1 MSRYRRLSRQG
12 LSLALTLIV
21 VLSVIAGPVS
31 ASAGTAT
38 GEAQLGGPPANQ
50 LDTVDDDQL
59 TQASENISVWDG
71 AFLSLRPDD
80 TDSRLDSAAAY
91 QVQSTNTYVRV
102 DGRERSLEKNPMYVY
117 NVGQEVPFTF
127 SGSSAG
133 APRAIEGQD
142 VQLVAAKLDKGA
154 TIPRSVPGIAQTLT
168 SDDDVSSSVV
178 GSAQGTSDDN
188 SFAFTPDESG
198 MWMFAVVTVDDG
210 TGFSDANGDGNLE
223 TDGNVTFVGVD
234 ALPVQQGS
242 SSVSAPSLAGNGQN
256 VTVTVDASSLD
267 ATEVSHTVA
276 IFNESDLS
284 NYDQTINATDR
295 SSISLETEIARV
307 NGTSRMPSNANIMG
321 VTPGSRSF
329 VGSETAVSIFDQLND
344 STSRFDD
351 VTVVSPGAT
360 VYGSA
365 VTEVAGNQTTV
376 EVPIADDATP
386 GDYVVMHVATNQSGT
401 ESVTNRAPLQVAQ
414 SVQLNL
420 TANTTTPVA
429 GEDVEFA
436 VTREDTGAAV
446 ENAEVT
452 VGGTT
457 VQTNANG
464 VAVVTVPTAGEYNAT
479 VSKNA
484 TNGEAFAGDALA
496 LDVFEPATFEYSNLT
511 IEPKQVVPGTD
522 VVANATVENVGE
534 VNGSYEA
541 ALTVDGEPQPSS
553 DTGELQPNESTE
565 VSFTTSFEDPGT
577 YNVSIDELSTDD
589 AELVSRTVRVIAP
602 ANSTV
607 TDVTVEPTSVN
618 TTERYTTSAT
628 VENTGGRSDL
638 VRLTYTT
645 TDDSGTEVSNT
656 TRTVVVGAD
665 STVTRNVT
673 TLAPTALGAD
683 DVGNFTVAVNGVEAD
698 STLTVTRR
706 DRLPPTVRLPEPAQ
720 GAVPFGTPIT
730 LNVSDESD
738 IRRATYN
745 FGNGSQPL
753 SLDANGSATVPT
765 GDLDEGE
772 TTLTVNATDT
782 AGNTITRT
790 FSFDFVSSPRVT
802 SVEPTDVVG
811 PSSTISA
818 SFADDRNGDA
828 ESGINASA
836 TTLVVNGTAV
846 DLSGAT
852 TNDNSTLEINVSEL
866 GVSLDE
872 GPTTARLTVVDEAG
886 HATSRLFEFEYD
898 ETAPTASLTLDPDY
912 DEDREDVS
920 ANNPVDITLD
930 SADDNLESAAFVVRD
945 SDDEAVYTRDVTS
958 LASSTGEFEIE
969 WDGTSDDSSLVDS
982 CSYNLTLVSTDAGGN
997 TGVANATVCVDN
1009 DEPTYD
1015 VSAVDGTTD
1024 PVYTNGSVDVAYSTS
1039 ESVTVEYAFE
1049 SDSGVTAT
1057 FERTPDNGTG
1067 NHTLDVASAL
1077 PDGNYTMTAT
1087 ATDLGNNQVTVE
1099 RADPVVV
1106 DTTDPGLTATLN
1118 TTESGTLSVS
1128 VASTEPLAGTPDAE
1142 LTDPNSNVESLNLTE
1157 QDSTTWTA
1165 ELDTTE
1171 SGEYAL
1177 DVTGT
1182 DRAGN
1187 TASDSSTA
1195 TVTSNNFSEQSS
1207 VLLVS
1212 ASGDTFIRIN
1222 ASDDADLPA
1231 GQTVIT
1237 LTDTNVPPNALSQ
1250 GTAATKYLEAN
1261 AGLTEDQIESVTYGF
1276 NEDLDTSGNGFNIVY
1291 IERGGTQV
1299 LPTTLQT
1306 DPFGLSGNYY
1316 TATRTGLS
1324 TYGAVEND
1332 TEAPTISYDDPTEG
1346 AEFSEVND
1354 TVSVNATL
1362 SDNVEVNTSS
1372 VSVTLDSDGPVS
1384 NVDVTDNAT
1393 VTNESVNYTA
1403 SGLSP
1408 ADYTVTIEASDTNL
1422 TANTATEQVNFT
1434 VQDDREP
1441 PTITA
1446 LGPTNGTTFP
1456 FGTDT
1461 VELNATYEEASD
1473 AVNDTG
1479 VDAENVTVLYDGQDI
1494 SASAAPDATG
1504 FNTTVSVDGNETH
1517 NLTVRVLDN
1526 AGNSVEDTTNFSIAA
1541 DDAEPTVEIS
1551 SPVEDEELSN
1561 TTSSVNVTAS
1571 VDDAESG
1578 VNLSSVTVTF
1588 DGTDVTS
1595 EATLDDLSNIRL
1607 NETGL
1612 EPGTSHTVSVSAADE
1627 SGNEN
1632 ASTVNFTVAPDLTA
1646 PNVTRVSSQ
1655 NATFESDA
1663 NVSVEV
1669 NYSDPESGIDAS
1681 AVTLLLDGEDVT
1693 DDATVFSNPG
1703 ATLDL
1708 NSSEIDSGEHLLSV
1722 RVTNNNGDTTTNDTT
1737 FSVNQGPDIAV
1748 TAADLNATS
1757 VQTGDQVEVT
1767 AQVENFGDETG
1778 SLDIGVTGTSQA
1790 GTTDFGV
1797 TKSVTLDTGENQSV
1811 SLVIEPTS
1819 AGTYSIAV
1827 DETTTENA
1835 LDVSSPTADIQLLS
1849 DSSASPSTLLE
1860 DEETTVTVKL
1870 GNLGGASGN
1879 ISGDVT
1885 RNGTTVGNVSTSLA
1899 SGAQRTFTFTDT
1911 PPGTGDYV
1919 YAFGGETIETVSVS
1933 ARLPAFSIDAG
1944 ASSISQSTVDTE
1956 ETFTVSVRVN
1966 NTGTAEGTY
1975 TKALT
1980 ADGTTL
1986 ATESVTV
1993 GPGSSGTLTYT
2004 VSIDDAGTYD
2014 LQVDNVTVGSIT
2026 VEEPNVG
2033 GGGGAGGSSLPHDAT
2048 TDSDRLFS
2056 ARGFDAQFDGG
2067 QGVSAVS
2074 ITFSEQTTGEVVVS
2088 ERSGVPG
2095 SVGQPDGTAVSYVR
2109 IDVPDSARDRAST
2122 LRFTV
2127 KQSRLDELGIES
2139 SDLVVRRFNE
2149 DAGSWE
2155 DLETSVVDSG
2165 NGAVVLEADTPGFS
2179 YFAVT
2184 SRQAVTTTTPDDD
2197 DGTTTTPDD
2206 GDGTDTTTGTAGFDD
2221 ETSTAASDTTD
2232 SPVPGFGAALA
2243 VVALLAAALLAVRRN
2258 D

>member
-1 MSRYRRLSRQG
+1 MSRYRRLSQQG
-12 LSLALTLIV
+12 LSLALALIV
-21 VLSVIAGPVS
+21 VFSVIAGPVS
-31 ASAGTAT
+31 ASVGTTT
-38 GEAQLGGPPANQ
+38 GEAQLGGPPVNQ

-71 AFLSLRPDD
+71 AFLTLRPDT
-80 TDSRLDSAAAY
+80 TDSRFDSAAAY
-91 QVQSTNTYVRV
+91 QVQSTNTYVQV
-102 DGRERSLEKNPMYVY
+102 DGQEQSLRKNPMYVY
-117 NVGQEVPFTF
+117 DVGREVPFTF

-133 APRAIEGQD
+133 APRAIQDQD
-142 VQLVAAKLDKGA
+142 VQLVAAKLERGA
-154 TIPRSVPGIAQTLT
+154 SVPRSISGVAETLT
-168 SDDDVSSSVV
+168 SDDSVSASVV
-178 GSAQGTSDDN
+178 SETTGTENDN

-198 MWMFAVVTVDDG
+198 MWMLAVVTVDDG
-210 TGFSDANGDGNLE
+210 SGFSDADGDGNLE

-242 SSVSAPSLAGNGQN
+242 SSVSTPSLAGNGQN

-284 NYDQTINATDR
+284 NYEQTINATDR
-295 SSISLETEIARV
+295 SNIALETQIARV
-307 NGTSRMPSNANIMG
+307 NGTGKLSTDANVMG

-329 VGSETAVSIFDQLND
+329 VGSQTAVSIFDRFND

-351 VTVVSPGAT
+351 VTVVDPGAT
-360 VYGSA
+360 VYGSV
-365 VTEVAGNQTTV
+365 VTTVAGNRTTV
-376 EVPIADDATP
+376 EVPVPDGATP
-386 GDYVVMHVATNQSGT
+386 GDYVVMHVATNLSGT

-429 GEDVEFA
+429 GEDVAFT

-446 ENAEVT
+446 QNATVT
-452 VGGTT
+452 VGDTT
-457 VQTNANG
+457 VQTDANG
-464 VAVVTVPTAGEYNAT
+464 VAVATVSTAGEYNAT
-479 VSKNA
+479 ASKNA
-484 TNGEAFAGDALA
+484 TNGEAFADATLA

-511 IEPKQVVPGTD
+511 VEPQQVLPGGD
-522 VVANATVENVGE
+522 VVANATVENVGD

-541 ALTVDGEPQPSS
+541 ALTVDGEAQSPS
-553 DTGELQPNESTE
+553 DTGGLQPGESTE
-565 VSFTTSFEDPGT
+565 VSFTTSFDDPGI

-589 AELVSRTVRVIAP
+589 AELVSRTVRVISP
-602 ANSTV
+602 ANTSV
-607 TDVTVEPTSVN
+607 TDVSVEPTSIN
-618 TTERYTTSAT
+618 TTERYTVSAT

-645 TDDSGTEVSNT
+645 TDDEGNTEVYNT

-673 TLAPTALGAD
+673 ALGSD

-706 DRLPPTVRLPEPAQ
+706 DRLPPHVTLPEPAQ
-720 GAVPFGTPIT
+720 GAVPFGTDLT
-730 LNVSDESD
+730 LNVGDESN

-745 FGNGSQPL
+745 FGNGPQPL
-753 SLDANGSATVPT
+753 SLDADGSATVPT
-765 GDLDEGE
+765 DELDEGR
-772 TTLTVNATDT
+772 TTLTVNATD
-782 AGNTITRT
+782 AVGNTITRT
-790 FSFDFVSSPRVT
+790 FTFDFVSSPRVT
-802 SVEPTDVVG
+802 SVAPTDVAG
-811 PSSTISA
+811 PSSTITA
-818 SFADDRNGDA
+818 SFADDRNGAA

-836 TTLVVNGTAV
+836 TTLVVDGTTV

-898 ETAPTASLTLDPDY
+898 ETAPTASLALDPDY
-912 DEDREDVS
+912 VEDDEDVS
-920 ANNPVDITLD
+920 ANNPIDITLD
-930 SADDNLESAAFVVRD
+930 SADDNLESAAFVVRN
-945 SDDEAVYTRDVTS
+945 DDGDEVYTRDVTS
-958 LASSTGEFEIE
+958 LARSTGEFEIE
-969 WDGTSDDSSLVDS
+969 WDGTNDDGETVSS
-982 CSYNLTLVSTDAGGN
+982 CSYNLTLVGTDAGGN
-997 TGVANATVCVDN
+997 IGVDNATVCVDN
-1009 DEPTYD
+1009 EEPTYD

-1024 PVYTNGSVDVAYSTS
+1024 DVHTNGSVDVTYSTS

-1057 FERTPDNGTG
+1057 FERTPDQGTG

-1087 ATDLGNNQVTVE
+1087 ATDLGDNDVTVE
-1099 RADPVVV
+1099 RSAPVVV

-1118 TTESGTLSVS
+1118 TTASGSLSVT
-1128 VASTEPLAGTPDAE
+1128 VASTESLAGTPDAT
-1142 LTDPNSNVESLNLTE
+1142 LTDPNSDVESLNLTE

-1165 ELDTTE
+1165 ELDTAE
-1171 SGEYAL
+1171 SGEYEL

-1182 DRAGN
+1182 DLAGN

-1195 TVTSNNFSEQSS
+1195 NVTSHNFSEESS

-1231 GQTVIT
+1231 GQTVVT

-1276 NEDLDTSGNGFNIVY
+1276 SENLDTTGNGFYIVY
-1291 IERGGTQV
+1291 IERGGTRV

-1306 DPFGLSGNYY
+1306 DPVPGVTGDYY
-1316 TATRTGLS
+1316 VATRTGLS

-1346 AEFSEVND
+1346 AAFSEVNN

-1362 SDNVEVNTSS
+1362 SDNVEVNAST
-1372 VSVTLDSDGPVS
+1372 VSVTLDSDGQVS
-1384 NVDVTDNAT
+1384 DMDVTDDAT
-1393 VTNESVNYTA
+1393 VTNESVNYTTSA
-1403 SGLSP
+1403 LPP
-1408 ADYTVTIEASDTNL
+1408 ANYTVTVEASDTNL

-1434 VQDDREP
+1434 VRDDRES
-1441 PTITA
+1441 PTVTSI
-1446 LGPTNGTTFP
+1446 GPADGTTFP
-1456 FGTDT
+1456 FGTDA

-1479 VDAENVTVLYDGQDI
+1479 IDTENVTVLYDGQDI
-1494 SASAAPDATG
+1494 TSATTLDSTG
-1504 FNTTVSVDGNETH
+1504 FNTTVAVGDNETH
-1517 NLTVRVLDN
+1517 NLTVRVPDG
-1526 AGNSVEDTTNFSIAA
+1526 AGNAAVRTTNFSVAG
-1541 DDAEPTVEIS
+1541 DDVEPAVEIS
-1551 SPVEDEELSN
+1551 TPAEGDELSN
-1561 TTSSVNVTAS
+1561 TTTSVNVTAS

-1595 EATLDDLSNIRL
+1595 EANLDDLSNVRL

-1612 EPGTSHTVSVSAADE
+1612 EPGTNHTVSVSAADE

-1655 NATFESDA
+1655 NATFESSADF
-1663 NVSVEV
+1663 SVEV
-1669 NYSDPESGIDAS
+1669 NYTDPESGIDAS
-1681 AVTLLLDGEDVT
+1681 AVTLLVDGEDVT
-1693 DDATVFSNPG
+1693 DDATVFPNPG
-1703 ATLDL
+1703 ATLEL
-1708 NSSEIDSGEHLLSV
+1708 NSSEIDSGEHQLSV

-1748 TAADLNATS
+1748 TSVELNATS
-1757 VQTGDQVEVT
+1757 VQTGDPVEVT
-1767 AQVENFGDETG
+1767 ARAENFGDESG
-1778 SLDIGVTGTSQA
+1778 SLDVGVTGTSQA

-1797 TKSVTLDTGENQSV
+1797 TKPVALAAGANQSV
-1811 SLVIEPTS
+1811 SFVIEPTN
-1819 AGTYSIAV
+1819 AGTYTVAV
-1827 DETTTENA
+1827 NGTTATNA

-1849 DSSASPSTLLE
+1849 DSSVSPTSLVDGE
-1860 DEETTVTVKL
+1860 QATVTVKL

-1879 ISGDVT
+1879 VSGTVT
-1885 RNGTTVGNVSTSLA
+1885 RNGTAVGNISTSLA

-1919 YAFGGETIETVSVS
+1919 YAFDGTTIDTVSVS
-1933 ARLPAFSIDAG
+1933 ERAPAFSIDAG
-1944 ASSISQSTVDTE
+1944 ASSISQATVDTD
-1956 ETFTVSVRVN
+1956 ETFTVRVRVN

-1975 TKALT
+1975 TRALT
-1980 ADGTTL
+1980 AGSTTL

-1993 GPGSSGTLTYT
+1993 GPGSSGTLTYS

-2014 LQVDNVTVGSIT
+2014 LQVDGVTIGSIT
-2026 VEEPNVG
+2026 VEEANVG
-2033 GGGGAGGSSLPHDAT
+2033 GGGGGGGGGGSGLPHDDT

-2074 ITFSEQTTGEVVVS
+2074 ITFSQQTTGEVIVS

-2095 SVGQPDGTAVSYVR
+2095 SVGQPGGTAVSYVR
-2109 IDVPDSARDRAST
+2109 IDVPDSARDRQST

-2127 KQSRLDELGIES
+2127 RQSRLDELGIES

-2155 DLETSVVDSG
+2155 DLETRVVNSG
-2165 NGAVVLEADTPGFS
+2165 DGAVVIEADTPGFS

-2184 SRQAVTTTTPDDD
+2184 SRQVVTTTPTDDD
-2197 DGTTTTPDD
+2197 DATTTPADD
-2206 GDGTDTTTGTAGFDD
+2206 DTTTASSTPGFDD
-2221 ETSTAASDTTD
+2221 DTTTAASSTTD
-2232 SPVPGFGAALA
+2232 SPIPGFGAALA

>member
-1 MSRYRRLSRQG
+1 M
-12 LSLALTLIV
+12 V
-21 VLSVIAGPVS
+21 FSVIAGPVS
-31 ASAGTAT
+31 ASVGTTT
-38 GEAQLGGPPANQ
+38 GETQLGGPPANQ
-50 LDTVDDDQL
+50 LDTVDDDRL

-71 AFLSLRPDD
+71 AFLSLRPDT
-80 TDSRLDSAAAY
+80 TDSRFDSAAAY
-91 QVQSTNTYVRV
+91 QVQSTNTFVETSV
-102 DGRERSLEKNPMYVY
+102 ANKDLEKNPMYVY
-117 NVGQEVPFTF
+117 NVGQEVPFRFTGV
-127 SGSSAG
+127 SND
-133 APRAIEGQD
+133 RLIEGQD

-154 TIPRSVPGIAQTLT
+154 TIPRSIPGVAETLT

-178 GSAQGTSDDN
+178 GETTGTANEN
-188 SFAFTPDESG
+188 SFEFTPDESG

-210 TGFSDANGDGNLE
+210 AGFSDANADGNLE

-242 SSVSAPSLAGNGQN
+242 SSVSAPSLAGDGQN

-307 NGTSRMPSNANIMG
+307 NGTSQMPANANVMG

-329 VGSETAVSIFDQLND
+329 VGSQTAMSIFDRLND

-360 VYGSA
+360 VYGST
-365 VTEVAGNQTTV
+365 VTKVAGNQTTV
-376 EVPIADDATP
+376 EVPIADGATP

-429 GEDVEFA
+429 GDDVEFT
-436 VTREDTGAAV
+436 VTREDTGAV
-446 ENAEVT
+446 VQNAEVT
-452 VGGTT
+452 VGDTT
-457 VQTNANG
+457 VQTDANG
-464 VAVVTVPTAGEYNAT
+464 VAVATVSTAGEYDAIA
-479 VSKNA
+479 SKNA
-484 TNGEAFAGDALA
+484 TNGEAFADATLA

-511 IEPKQVVPGTD
+511 VQPQQVLPGD
-522 VVANATVENVGE
+522 EVVANATVENVGD

-541 ALTVDGEPQPSS
+541 ALTIDGEAQSPA
-553 DTGELQPNESTE
+553 DTGELQPGESTE
-565 VSFTTSFEDPGT
+565 VSFTSSFEDPGT
-577 YNVSIDELSTDD
+577 YDVSIDELSTDD

-602 ANSTV
+602 ANSSV
-607 TDVTVEPTSVN
+607 TDVSVEPTSIN
-618 TTERYTTSAT
+618 TTERYTVSAT

-645 TDDSGTEVSNT
+645 TDDEGNTEVYNT
-656 TRTVVVGAD
+656 SRTVVVGAD
-665 STVTRNVT
+665 STATKNVT
-673 TLAPTALGAD
+673 ALAPTALGSD
-683 DVGNFTVAVNGVEAD
+683 DVGNFTVAVNDVEAA

-706 DRLPPTVRLPEPAQ
+706 DRFPPTVRLPAPAQ

-765 GDLDEGE
+765 GDLDEGQ

-802 SVEPTDVVG
+802 SVGPTDVAG
-811 PSSTISA
+811 PSSTITA

-836 TTLVVNGTAV
+836 TTLVVDGTAV

-898 ETAPTASLTLDPDY
+898 ETAPTASLALDPDY
-912 DEDREDVS
+912 VEDDEDVS

-945 SDDEAVYTRDVTS
+945 SDDEAVYTRDVTA
-958 LASSTGEFEIE
+958 LARSTGEFEIE
-969 WDGTSDDSSLVDS
+969 WDGTNDDRALVDS
-982 CSYNLTLVSTDAGGN
+982 CSYNLTLVGTDAGGN

-1009 DEPTYD
+1009 EEPTYD

-1024 PVYTNGSVDVAYSTS
+1024 PVYTNGSVDVTYSTS
-1039 ESVTVEYAFE
+1039 ESVTVEYTFE

-1057 FERTPDNGTG
+1057 FERTPDKATDA

-1077 PDGNYTMTAT
+1077 PDGSYTMTAT
-1087 ATDLGNNQVTVE
+1087 ATDLGNNQATVE
-1099 RADPVVV
+1099 RSEPVVV

-1118 TTESGTLSVS
+1118 TTESSNLSVS

-1142 LTDPNSNVESLNLTE
+1142 LTGPNSNVEPLTLTRV
-1157 QDSTTWTA
+1157 DSTTWTA
-1165 ELDTTE
+1165 ELDTNA

-1195 TVTSNNFSEQSS
+1195 TVTSNNFSEQST

-1222 ASDDADLPA
+1222 ASDNADLPA

-1261 AGLTEDQIESVTYGF
+1261 AGLTEDQIEDVTYGF
-1276 NEDLDTSGNGFNIVY
+1276 SENLDTTGNGFNIVY
-1291 IERGGTQV
+1291 IERGGTRV

-1306 DPFGLSGNYY
+1306 DPFGLSGDYY

-1332 TEAPTISYDDPTEG
+1332 TEAPTISYDDPAED
-1346 AEFSEVND
+1346 AEFSEVNN

-1372 VSVTLDSDGPVS
+1372 VSVTVESDGQLR
-1384 NVDVTDNAT
+1384 DVTDNAT
-1393 VTNESVNYTA
+1393 VTNESVNYTTP
-1403 SGLSP
+1403 GLPP
-1408 ADYTVTIEASDTNL
+1408 ANYTVTIEASDTNI

-1434 VQDDREP
+1434 VQDDREA
-1441 PTITA
+1441 PTVTA
-1446 LGPTNGTTFP
+1446 LGPTDGTTFA
-1456 FGTDT
+1456 FGTDA

-1494 SASAAPDATG
+1494 TGSAAPDATG
-1504 FNTTVSVDGNETH
+1504 FNTTVPVDGNETH
-1517 NLTVRVLDN
+1517 NLTVRVPDN
-1526 AGNSVEDTTNFSIAA
+1526 AGNTVVRTANFSVAG

-1551 SPVEDEELSN
+1551 NPAEGDELSN
-1561 TTSSVNVTAS
+1561 TTTSVNVTAS

-1595 EATLDDLSNIRL
+1595 EANLDDLSNVWF
-1607 NETGL
+1607 NKTGL
-1612 EPGTSHTVSVSAADE
+1612 EPGTSHRVSVSAADRG
-1627 SGNEN
+1627 GNAN

-1655 NATFESDA
+1655 NDTFESDA
-1663 NVSVEV
+1663 NLSVEV
-1669 NYSDPESGIDAS
+1669 NYTDPESGIDAS

-1693 DDATVFSNPG
+1693 DDATVFPNPG

-1708 NSSEIDSGEHLLSV
+1708 NSSEIDSGDHQLSV

-1748 TAADLNATS
+1748 TSVALDPTNA
-1757 VQTGDQVEVT
+1757 QTGDQVEVT
-1767 AQVENFGDETG
+1767 AQVENFGDESG
-1778 SLDIGVTGTSQA
+1778 SADVGVTGTSQA

-1797 TKSVTLDTGENQSV
+1797 TKSVALDTGENQSV
-1811 SLVIEPTS
+1811 NFVIEPEN
-1819 AGTYSIAV
+1819 AGTYTVAV
-1827 DETTTENA
+1827 NGTTATNA
-1835 LDVSSPTADIQLLS
+1835 LDVTSPTADIQLLG
-1849 DSSASPSTLLE
+1849 DSSASPTSLLE
-1860 DEETTVTVKL
+1860 GEETTVTVKL
-1870 GNLGGASGN
+1870 GNLGGASGSA
-1879 ISGDVT
+1879 SGDVT

-1899 SGAQRTFTFTDT
+1899 SGAQRTFTFNDT

-1919 YAFGGETIETVSVS
+1919 YAFNGTTIDTVTVS
-1933 ARLPAFSIDAG
+1933 ARAPAFSIDAG
-1944 ASSISQSTVDTE
+1944 ASTISQTTVDTD
-1956 ETFTVSVRVN
+1956 ETFTVRVRVN

-1980 ADGTTL
+1980 AGRTTL

-1993 GPGSSGTLTYT
+1993 GPGSSGTLTYS

-2014 LQVDNVTVGSIT
+2014 LRVDGVTIGSIT
-2026 VEEPNVG
+2026 VEEANVG
-2033 GGGGAGGSSLPHDAT
+2033 GGGGGGGGSSLPKDDT

-2056 ARGFDAQFDGG
+2056 APGFDAQFDGG

-2074 ITFSEQTTGEVVVS
+2074 ITFSQQTTGEVIVS
-2088 ERSGVPG
+2088 ERSGLPG
-2095 SVGQPDGTAVSYVR
+2095 RVGQPGGTAVSYVR
-2109 IDVPDSARDRAST
+2109 IDVPDSARDRQST

-2127 KQSRLDELGIES
+2127 RQSRLDELGVES

-2149 DAGSWE
+2149 DSGSWE

-2165 NGAVVLEADTPGFS
+2165 DGAVVIEADTPGFS

-2184 SRQAVTTTTPDDD
+2184 SRQVATTTTPTDD
-2197 DGTTTTPDD
+2197 TTTTTVDD
-2206 GDGTDTTTGTAGFDD
+2206 DTTTASSTPGFDD
-2221 ETSTAASDTTD
+2221 DTTTAPSGTTD

>member
-1 MSRYRRLSRQG
+1 M
-12 LSLALTLIV
+12 V
-21 VLSVIAGPVS
+21 FSVIAGPVS
-31 ASAGTAT
+31 ASVGTTT

-71 AFLSLRPDD
+71 AFLTLRPDD
-80 TDSRLDSAAAY
+80 TDPRLDSAAAY
-91 QVQSTNTYVRV
+91 QVQSVNTYVRV
-102 DGRERSLEKNPMYVY
+102 GGPEQSLRKNPMYVY

-127 SGSSAG
+127 AGSNAG
-133 APRAIEGQD
+133 APRAIEDQD
-142 VQLVAAKLDKGA
+142 VQLVAAKLEKGA
-154 TIPRSVPGIAQTLT
+154 SIPRSISGVAETLT
-168 SDDDVSSSVV
+168 SDDSVTSSVV
-178 GSAQGTSDDN
+178 GSAQGAADDN

-210 TGFSDANGDGNLE
+210 NGFSDANGDGNLE

-242 SSVSAPSLAGNGQN
+242 SSVSAPSPAGNGQN

-307 NGTSRMPSNANIMG
+307 NGTSQMPADANVMG
-321 VTPGSRSF
+321 VTPGSQSF
-329 VGSETAVSIFDQLND
+329 VGSQTAMSIFDRFND
-344 STSRFDD
+344 STSQFDD
-351 VTVVSPGAT
+351 VRVVSPGAT

-365 VTEVAGNQTTV
+365 VTKVAGNRTTV
-376 EVPIADDATP
+376 EVPIPDGATP

-401 ESVTNRAPLQVAQ
+401 ESVTNRAPLQVAE

-429 GEDVEFA
+429 GDDVEFT

-446 ENAEVT
+446 QNAEVT
-452 VGGTT
+452 VGDTT
-457 VQTNANG
+457 VQTDANG
-464 VAVVTVPTAGEYNAT
+464 VAVVTVPTAGEYDAIA
-479 VSKNA
+479 SKNV
-484 TNGEAFAGDALA
+484 TNGEAFADATLA

-511 IEPKQVVPGTD
+511 VEPQQVVPGTD

-541 ALTVDGEPQPSS
+541 ALTIDGEAQSPS
-553 DTGELQPNESTE
+553 DTGALQPGESTE
-565 VSFTTSFEDPGT
+565 VSFTTSFDDPGT

-589 AELVSRTVRVIAP
+589 DELVSRTVRVIAP
-602 ANSTV
+602 ANTSV
-607 TDVTVEPTSVN
+607 TDVTVEPTSIN
-618 TTERYTTSAT
+618 TTERYTVSAT
-628 VENTGGRSDL
+628 VENIGGLSDL

-645 TDDSGTEVSNT
+645 TGDESGTEVYNV
-656 TRTVVVGAD
+656 TRTVAVSPD

-673 TLAPTALGAD
+673 ALAPTALGSD
-683 DVGNFTVAVNGVEAD
+683 DVGNFTVAVNDVEAD

-706 DRLPPTVRLPEPAQ
+706 DRLPPTVRLPAPAQ

-730 LNVSDESD
+730 LSVSDESD

-745 FGNGSQPL
+745 FGNGPQPL

-765 GDLDEGE
+765 GDLDEGQ

-790 FSFDFVSSPRVT
+790 FTFDFVSSPRVT
-802 SVEPTDVVG
+802 SVAPTDVAG
-811 PSSTISA
+811 PSSTVSA
-818 SFADDRNGDA
+818 SFADDRNGDS

-836 TTLVVNGTAV
+836 TRLVVDGTAV

-852 TNDNSTLEINVSEL
+852 TNTNSTLEINVSEL
-866 GVSLDE
+866 GVPLAE

-930 SADDNLESAAFVVRD
+930 SADDNLESAAFVVRNND
-945 SDDEAVYTRDVTS
+945 GDEVYTRDVTS
-958 LASSTGEFEIE
+958 LARSTGAFEIE
-969 WDGTSDDSSLVDS
+969 WDGTNDDGALVAS
-982 CSYNLTLVSTDAGGN
+982 CSYNLTLVGTDAGGN

-1024 PVYTNGSVDVAYSTS
+1024 TVYTNGSVDVTYSTS
-1039 ESVTVEYAFE
+1039 ESVTVEYTFE

-1057 FERTPDNGTG
+1057 FERTPDRTPDGETG
-1067 NHTLDVASAL
+1067 NHTLDVASEL
-1077 PDGNYTMTAT
+1077 PDGSYTLTAT
-1087 ATDLGNNQVTVE
+1087 ATDLGNNDVTVE
-1099 RADPVVV
+1099 RSEPVVV
-1106 DTTDPGLTATLN
+1106 DTTDPGVTATLN
-1118 TTESGTLSVS
+1118 TTESGNLSVS
-1128 VASTEPLAGTPDAE
+1128 VASTEPLADTPDAE
-1142 LTDPNSNVESLNLTE
+1142 LTYPNDDVESLALTRL
-1157 QDSTTWTA
+1157 DSTTWTA
-1165 ELDTTE
+1165 ELATNE

-1195 TVTSNNFSEQSS
+1195 TVTSNNFSEQSTL
-1207 VLLVS
+1207 LLVS
-1212 ASGDTFIRIN
+1212 SSGNTFIRIN

-1231 GQTVIT
+1231 GQTVVT
-1237 LTDTNVPPNALSQ
+1237 LTDTNIPPNALSQ
-1250 GTAATKYLEAN
+1250 GTAATRYLEAN
-1261 AGLTEDQIESVTYGF
+1261 AGLTEDQIEDVTYGF
-1276 NEDLDTSGNGFNIVY
+1276 SADLDTSGNGFNIVY
-1291 IERGGTQV
+1291 IERGGTRV

-1306 DPFGLSGNYY
+1306 DPFGLSGDYY

-1324 TYGAVEND
+1324 TYGAVTND

-1346 AEFSEVND
+1346 VEFSEVNN

-1362 SDNVEVNTSS
+1362 SDNVDVNTSS
-1372 VSVTLDSDGPVS
+1372 VSVTVESDGQLR
-1384 NVDVTDNAT
+1384 DVTDNAT
-1393 VTNESVNYTA
+1393 VTNESVNYTTP
-1403 SGLSP
+1403 GLPP

-1434 VQDDREP
+1434 VQDDREA
-1441 PTITA
+1441 PTVTA
-1446 LGPTNGTTFP
+1446 LGPTDGTTFP

-1504 FNTTVSVDGNETH
+1504 FNTTVPVDDDETH
-1517 NLTVRVLDN
+1517 NLTVRVPDN
-1526 AGNSVEDTTNFSIAA
+1526 AGNSVESTTNFSIAA
-1541 DDAEPTVEIS
+1541 DDTDPAVEIS
-1551 SPVEDEELSN
+1551 NPAEGDELSN
-1561 TTSSVNVTAS
+1561 TTTSVNVTAS

-1595 EATLDDLSNIRL
+1595 EANLDDLSNVWF
-1607 NETGL
+1607 NKTGL
-1612 EPGTSHTVSVSAADE
+1612 EPGTNHTVSVSAADR

-1632 ASTVNFTVAPDLTA
+1632 ASTVNFSVAPDLTA
-1646 PNVTRVSSQ
+1646 PNVTRVSSR
-1655 NATFESDA
+1655 NATFGSDA
-1663 NVSVEV
+1663 NFSVEV
-1669 NYSDPESGIDAS
+1669 NYTDPESGIDAS
-1681 AVTLLLDGEDVT
+1681 AVTILLDGEDVT
-1693 DDATVFSNPG
+1693 DDATVFPNPG

-1708 NSSEIDSGEHLLSV
+1708 NSSEIDSGDHQLSV

-1748 TAADLNATS
+1748 TSVSLDPATA
-1757 VQTGDQVEVT
+1757 QTGDKVEVT
-1767 AQVENFGDETG
+1767 AEVENFGDESG
-1778 SLDIGVTGTSQA
+1778 STDVGVTGTSQA

-1797 TKSVTLDTGENQSV
+1797 TKSVTLATGENQSV
-1811 SLVIEPTS
+1811 NFVIKPTN
-1819 AGTYSIAV
+1819 AGTYTVAV
-1827 DETTTENA
+1827 NGTTATNA
-1835 LDVSSPTADIQLLS
+1835 LDVSSPTADIQLLG
-1849 DSSASPSTLLE
+1849 DSSASPTSLLE
-1860 DEETTVTVKL
+1860 GEETTVTVKL

-1879 ISGDVT
+1879 VSGDVT

-1919 YAFGGETIETVSVS
+1919 YAFNGTTIDTVTVS
-1933 ARLPAFSIDAG
+1933 ARAPAFSIDAG
-1944 ASSISQSTVDTE
+1944 ASTISQTTVDTD
-1956 ETFTVSVRVN
+1956 ETFTVKVRVN

-1980 ADGTTL
+1980 AGRTTL

-1993 GPGSSGTLTYT
+1993 GPGSSGTLTYS

-2014 LQVDNVTVGSIT
+2014 LRVDGVTIGSIT
-2026 VEEPNVG
+2026 VEEANVG
-2033 GGGGAGGSSLPHDAT
+2033 GGGGGGGGNSLPHDDT

-2056 ARGFDAQFDGG
+2056 APGFDAQFDGG

-2074 ITFSEQTTGEVVVS
+2074 ITFSQRTTGEITVS
-2088 ERSGVPG
+2088 ERSGLPG
-2095 SVGQPDGTAVSYVR
+2095 SVGQPGGTAVSYVR
-2109 IDVPDSARDRAST
+2109 IDVPDSARDRQST

-2127 KQSRLDELGIES
+2127 RQSRLDELGVES

-2155 DLETSVVDSG
+2155 DLETRVVDSG
-2165 NGAVVLEADTPGFS
+2165 DGAVVIEADTPGFS

-2184 SRQAVTTTTPDDD
+2184 SRQVVTTTTDDD
-2197 DGTTTTPDD
+2197 TTTTTTPDD
-2206 GDGTDTTTGTAGFDD
+2206 GTTTASSTPGFDD
-2221 ETSTAASDTTD
+2221 ETSTTASGTTD